1 MLGSG
6 RKALTGVGAS
16 RRGWGVP
23 LTPGGALLRGGGE
36 AVEGEN
42 NGRAAL
48 GRQVCRAGGGWFW
61 DGGREVAWG
70 WATFLW
76 FLGGAGV
83 ML

>member
-1 MLGSG
+1 MLGERAKSAD
-6 RKALTGVGAS
+6 RCGAS
-16 RRGWGVP
+16 RRGRGVP
-23 LTPGGALLRGGGE
+23 LTLGGRFAAKGRRGC
-36 AVEGEN
+36 EGEN

-76 FLGGAGV
+76 FLGEQG
-83 ML
+83 

>member
-1 MLGSG
+1 MLGERAKSAG
-6 RKALTGVGAS
+6 
-16 RRGWGVP
+16 
-23 LTPGGALLRGGGE
+23 RGGCAGGVFLTKSGE
-36 AVEGEN
+36 AVGEGEN

>member
-1 MLGSG
+1 MSLTLGALCRKGAG
-6 RKALTGVGAS
+6 RLC
-16 RRGWGVP
+16 RRGRP
-23 LTPGGALLRGGGE
+23 HKKRGGC
-36 AVEGEN
+36 EGEN